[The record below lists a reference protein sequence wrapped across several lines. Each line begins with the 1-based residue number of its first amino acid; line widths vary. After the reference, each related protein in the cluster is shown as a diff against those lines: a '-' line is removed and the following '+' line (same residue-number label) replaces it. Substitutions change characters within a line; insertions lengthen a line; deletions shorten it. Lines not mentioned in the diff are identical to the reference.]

1 MKAAPPKAEQK
12 KLALPLRTVSP
23 STAMGIACSKRDSL
37 LLGIADYRDRHSDE
51 LGLGVPTTLTRA
63 QFTQL
68 MQYAQ
73 ALRACTSGC
82 TDPTQIVWP
91 TPPSFVG

>member
-1 MKAAPPKAEQK
+1 MKTPPRAEAPKESAHRM
-12 KLALPLRTVSP
+12 AMAP
-23 STAMGIACSKRDSL
+23 SVAMGIACAKRDSL